1 MAETLPQ
8 APDLL
13 SALGGGNPAGA
24 GSLLSIIRQLNDQ
37 PLIRDPNIGHAI
49 TQFAATAQGRP
60 GPWEQAQEQRNTDVQ
75 RAIQFGQL
83 GLQAASEQRQTREL
97 QAKLAKEEADR
108 LKTRADTVRTIVKEG
123 GPLAEHF
130 GAEWADL
137 EGKISGTPLPPSVV
151 AQVTGKSPL
160 NTPEKRKALY
170 ADVAATMRMGDQ
182 TIPAY
187 TPDGL
192 ARRHGIRLQEAQE
205 AIAFSQNKPAF
216 ERFLQLQGIETD
228 AEFQGKA
235 TDRFIKQQQAF
246 TGTYGTTVGSPIH
259 TLATK
264 LAHDIDRRPLH
275 ELDPDL
281 AQAYFAKAAEQV
293 TAQVRQE
300 KMVGD
305 IDRLR
310 QNYQTD
316 ARTKSFVIARDAF
329 TKMLGSL
336 DVIHKDPTNQFAQ
349 FDLVI
354 QWVKINDPDSVVRE
368 AEEGRAFRGIPFQE
382 RAQQWMRS
390 NVGAGGVMGP
400 KQINNLL
407 KAATASFTKLVPEQ
421 LSAEAQMTK
430 IAIDRGYPVSE
441 SVLDV
446 IGPYRQ
452 GFDIT
457 PRLLPLGPLGS
468 KGSKQIQSIAP
479 SKAR

>member
-1 MAETLPQ
+1 MPTPVSQ
-8 APDLL
+8 APDLM
-13 SALGGGNPAGA
+13 SALGGGGA
-24 GSLLSIIRQLNDQ
+24 SPESLLSIIRQLNDQ

-83 GLQAASEQRQTREL
+83 GIQAASEQRQREEL
-97 QAKLAKEEADR
+97 QNRLAKEKADR
-108 LKTRADTVRTIVKEG
+108 LKARADTVRTIVKEG

-130 GAEWADL
+130 GSEWADL
-137 EGKISGTPLPPSVV
+137 EGQIAGTPVPPSVV

-192 ARRHGIRLQEAQE
+192 ARRHGISLREAQE

-216 ERFLQLQGIETD
+216 ERFLQLHGIETD

-264 LAHDIDRRPLH
+264 FAHDIDRRPLH

-281 AQAYFAKAAEQV
+281 ARAYFAKAAEQV
-293 TAQVRQE
+293 TAQARQE

-329 TKMLGSL
+329 TSLLSSL
-336 DVIHKDPTNQFAQ
+336 DVVRKEPTNQFAQ

-354 QWVKINDPDSVVRE
+354 SWVKIKDPESVIRE
-368 AEEGRAFRGIPFQE
+368 AEEGRAFRGMPFEE
-382 RAQQWMRS
+382 RARQWMQS
-390 NVGAGGVMGP
+390 NVVGGVMSP
-400 KQINNLL
+400 AQINKLL
-407 KAATASFTKLVPEQ
+407 TASTASFTGLIPAQLAAEQ
-421 LSAEAQMTK
+421 QMTK
-430 IAIDRGYPVSE
+430 IATDRGYPVSE
-441 SVLDV
+441 AVLDV

-452 GFDIT
+452 KFDIT
-457 PRLLPLGPLGS
+457 PLLLPLGPLAPQS
-468 KGSKQIQSIAP
+468 KPQRAIRSITP
-479 SKAR
+479 SKVK